1 MKKVLLLI
9 AVVCFPLLAFAQV
22 PEKQHYIY
30 NMVILNEAINDE
42 GFRVDLDNG
51 KTVERLKDKDGKKI
65 RFNTPTA
72 VLMYFISQG
81 WELYNLNNATE
92 GTMSNGTGSN
102 SAILYWII
110 RKPCTK
116 EEFDKAVDGGIRK

>member
-1 MKKVLLLI
+1 MRKVLLILI
-9 AVVCFPLLAFAQV
+9 ALPLLAFAQV

-30 NMVILNEAINDE
+30 NMVILNEAVNDE

-81 WELYNLNNATE
+81 WELYNLSNVTE
-92 GTMSNGTGSN
+92 GSVVNGIGSS
-102 SAILYWII
+102 SATLYWII
-110 RKPCTK
+110 RRPCTK
-116 EEFDKAVDGGIRK
+116 EEFDKAVDEGMKK